1 MASELQRC
9 ASSPEQSVFVSA
21 NAGTGKTKVLIERVL
36 RLLLRG
42 EIPDTILCVTFTN
55 AAAAEIKARL
65 QKRLA
70 DWAVIAPDDL
80 IKDIKDMTGQ
90 VPSQKTLNVARRL
103 FAKVIDNDSGP
114 RIETTHS
121 FSQSLL
127 SRFPVEAGLPPHFQL
142 LTEGRANQLLRASF
156 ASCFT
161 QADAALKEALHYL
174 IARSDHETIIKHV
187 RAFVS
192 HHIISDKAVMMPMGF
207 LPQFEAAMAQINP
220 FGDNRADI
228 DSAFHARLTSL
239 PYHPLCEALPTK
251 MAPFITWRAL
261 PEDVQVTCIEDIIKP
276 PLMKKDGGAFARFV
290 PAKMAKDE
298 PDLPDLY
305 QRLASCLIDYQCA
318 VTAYETVRLSRA
330 LYVVGRHVASHYS
343 RAKLQQAVLDYDDL
357 IMKAEALLSASD
369 AMAWVRWK
377 LDFGIH
383 HMLVDEAQDTNPAQW
398 ALLSTI
404 ADEFFV
410 HEADP
415 EAHRTL
421 FSVGDFK
428 QSIYSFQG
436 ANPDIFI
443 EKGKLFA
450 AQARQ
455 GGHLFEEV
463 ALTESYRSSQAVLDM
478 VNHVMSGVDVQG
490 LGGEYRTH
498 AAFFKQ
504 KFGLVELW
512 PIETD
517 AERPEDLPYFDVPDF
532 VDDTTTGGSGAQA
545 ALAEKIA
552 CHIETVLDGT
562 ATGLNGRRYT
572 PRDIMILVNRRKG
585 IYALIRS
592 ALLRRNIPVAGAD
605 RLVLNQQI
613 EIQDLLALG
622 DICVLQEDDLQL
634 AAFLKSPLIGL
645 SEDDLFLLAGNR
657 PANQSLIAALKIQAG
672 SLSAIGQAAAKLEHY
687 FDLAAAHTPAE
698 FYEIILAQGGRQD
711 FYARLGT
718 GVDESLNA
726 FIARAY
732 EFEKEG
738 GIGLASFLAF
748 QRADETEIKRDFG
761 DERDDEIRIMTI
773 HGAKG
778 LEAPVVYVPDIVKGR
793 EPSNPLISTD
803 EALFWPANSD
813 FMPDK
818 MADEKTKAK
827 QARADEHQRLL
838 YVAMTRASECLF
850 LAGAAKSQTSIKG
863 VGWHIMLQNGFEAAG
878 ILPDDDGIYRHS
890 HAAGL
895 DDEAV
900 PAPEE
905 TAIIGDDIHKRLAWA
920 FDVPKQEAA
929 PIKPLMPSDAK
940 AQDLPVSIVTKDQKL
955 ARQEGLFQHELLD
968 KLGRLPV
975 AQRNSASASLVAKG
989 DTKYPLI
996 DTSRRQQLADN
1007 ICHFI
1012 DHPDFAPLFDETAL
1026 SEFAISGVVGQRAVV
1041 GQIDKLVID
1050 ESSLWLVDFKS
1061 GQPHHKEVPKT
1072 YVLQMALYHALL
1084 REIYPSHDIRA
1095 EIIWLADLSRSSLSE
1110 EQMAQALVQAQI
1122 LPRTA
1127 TD

>member
-1 MASELQRC
+1 MASEYQRH

-42 EIPDTILCVTFTN
+42 EVPDTILCVTFTN

-90 VPSQKTLNVARRL
+90 VPPQKTLNVARRL
-103 FAKVIDNDSGP
+103 FARVIDNDSGP

-161 QADAALKEALHYL
+161 QADASLKEALHYL

-192 HHIISDKAVMMPMGF
+192 HHIVSDKAVKMPLGF

-220 FGDNRADI
+220 FGENRAEI
-228 DSAFHARLTSL
+228 DHAFHARLISL
-239 PYHPLCEALPTK
+239 PYHPLSDALPAK
-251 MAPFITWRAL
+251 MAPFITWCAL
-261 PEDVQVTCIEDIIKP
+261 PEEAQVTRIEDLIKP
-276 PLMKKDGGAFARFV
+276 PLMKKDGGAYANFV
-290 PAKMAKDE
+290 PAKIAKDQ

-305 QRLASCLIDYQCA
+305 QRLASCLIEYRKA
-318 VTAYETVRLSRA
+318 VTAYETVCLSRA

-357 IMKAEALLSASD
+357 ILKAETLLSSSD

-415 EAHRTL
+415 DAHRTL

-498 AAFFKQ
+498 QAFFQQ
-504 KFGLVELW
+504 KFGMVELW
-512 PIETD
+512 PIEIDD
-517 AERPEDLPYFDVPDF
+517 AAPDPLPYFDVPDF
-532 VDDTTTGGSGAQA
+532 VDDADTGGSGAQA

-552 CHIETVLDGT
+552 SHIETVLDGT
-562 ATGLNGRRYT
+562 ATSLNGRRYT

-592 ALLRRNIPVAGAD
+592 ALLRRKIPVAGAD

-645 SEDDLFLLAGNR
+645 SEDDLLLLAGNR
-657 PANQSLIAALKIQAG
+657 PANQSLIAALKLQAG
-672 SLSAIGQAAAKLEHY
+672 SQSALGQAAAKLEHY

-698 FYEIILAQGGRQD
+698 FYEILLAQGGRQD

-732 EFEKEG
+732 EFEKDG

-778 LEAPVVYVPDIVKGR
+778 LEAPIVYVPDIVKGR
-793 EPSNPLISTD
+793 EPSTTLISTD
-803 EALFWPANSD
+803 DAVFWPANSD
-813 FMPDK
+813 FMPDT

-827 QARADEHQRLL
+827 QARADEHERLL

-850 LAGAAKSQTSIKG
+850 LAGAAKSQNSIKG
-863 VGWHIMLQNGFEAAG
+863 IGWHIMLQNGFEAAG
-878 ILPDDDGIYRHS
+878 ILPDENGIYRHS
-890 HAAGL
+890 HGVAQ
-895 DDEAV
+895 DDEPV
-900 PAPEE
+900 PQADVP
-905 TAIIGDDIHKRLAWA
+905 IMIGDDIRNRLGWA
-920 FDVPKQEAA
+920 FEMPAPEAA
-929 PIKPLMPSDAK
+929 PVRPLMPSDAK
-940 AQDLPVSIVTKDQKL
+940 AQDLPVSIGTKDQKL

-968 KLGRLPV
+968 KLGRLPIKV
-975 AQRNSASASLVAKG
+975 RISAAASLVAKA
-989 DTKYPLI
+989 DARYPLI
-996 DTSRRQQLADN
+996 EASRRQILADKML
-1007 ICHFI
+1007 HFMA
-1012 DHPDFAPLFDETAL
+1012 HPDFASLFDDKAL

-1050 ESSLWLVDFKS
+1050 EASVWLVDFKS
-1061 GQPHHKEVPKT
+1061 GQPHHKDVPNS
-1072 YVLQMALYHALL
+1072 YMLQMALYHALL
-1084 REIYPSHDIRA
+1084 RDIYPHHQIKA
-1095 EIIWLADLSRSSLSE
+1095 EIIWLADLSRSSLSADE
-1110 EQMAQALVQAQI
+1110 MAQALVQAQI
-1122 LPRTA
+1122 LPPPA
-1127 TD
+1127 

>member
-1 MASELQRC
+1 MASELQRR
-9 ASSPEQSVFVSA
+9 ASSPEHSVFVSA

-42 EIPDTILCVTFTN
+42 EVPDTILCVTFTN

-80 IKDIKDMTGQ
+80 IKDIADMTGQ
-90 VPSQKTLNVARRL
+90 VPSQDTLYVARRL

-127 SRFPVEAGLPPHFQL
+127 SRFPIEAGLPPHFQL

-161 QADAALKEALHYL
+161 HADQPLKDALHYL
-174 IARSDHETIIKHV
+174 ISRSDHETIIKHV
-187 RAFVS
+187 KAFVS
-192 HHIISDKAVMMPMGF
+192 HHILSDKAVMMPLGF
-207 LPQFEAAMAQINP
+207 VPQFEDAMAEINP
-220 FGDNRADI
+220 YGEAKADI
-228 DSAFHARLTSL
+228 YKAFHARLLSL
-239 PYHPLCEALPTK
+239 PYQALCQALPDK
-251 MAPFITWRAL
+251 MAPFMTWLAL
-261 PEDVQVTCIEDIIKP
+261 PEDAQLAQIDKLIQP
-276 PLMKKDGGAFARFV
+276 PLMKADGGIYAQFV
-290 PAKMAKDE
+290 SAKIAKE
-298 PDLPDLY
+298 QPDLPDIY
-305 QRLASCLIDYQCA
+305 QRLASCLVDYQKA
-318 VTAYETVRLSRA
+318 ITAYETVQLSRA

-343 RAKLQQAVLDYDDL
+343 RAKLQQAMLDYDDL
-357 IMKAEALLSASD
+357 IIKAEALLSSSD

-415 EAHRTL
+415 DEHRTL

-436 ANPDIFI
+436 ANPHIFI
-443 EKGKLFA
+443 EKGQTFA
-450 AQARQ
+450 AQAKQ

-478 VNHVMSGVDVQG
+478 VNHVMSGEDVQG
-490 LGGEYRTH
+490 LGGEYRIH
-498 AAFFKQ
+498 EAFFKQ

-512 PIETD
+512 PIE
-517 AERPEDLPYFDVPDF
+517 EDEQKPDPLPYFDVPDF
-532 VDDTTTGGSGAQA
+532 VDDSMAGGASAQA
-545 ALAEKIA
+545 VLAEKIA
-552 CHIETVLDGT
+552 SHIETVLDGT
-562 ATGLNGRRYT
+562 ATGLQGRRYQ

-592 ALLRRNIPVAGAD
+592 ALLRRQIPVAGAD
-605 RLVLNQQI
+605 RLVLNHQI

-645 SEDDLFLLAGNR
+645 SEDDLLLLAGKR
-657 PANQSLIAALKIQAG
+657 AASQSLIAALKSHAG
-672 SLSAIGQAAAKLEHY
+672 HASDIGQAVIKLEQY
-687 FDLAAAHTPAE
+687 FDLAASHTPAE
-698 FYEIILAQGGRQD
+698 FYETILAQGGREA

-761 DERDDEIRIMTI
+761 DEGDNEIRIMTI

-793 EPSNPLISTD
+793 EPSKTLISTD
-803 EALFWPANSD
+803 EAIFWPANRD

-818 MADEKTKAK
+818 IADEQQKSKE
-827 QARADEHQRLL
+827 ARADEHQRLL

-850 LAGAAKSQTSIKG
+850 LAGAAKSLSSIKG
-863 VGWHIMLQNGFEAAG
+863 VGWHIMLQNGFENAG
-878 ILPDDDGIYRHS
+878 IIPDENGVYRYIHEGTKTEDDGPVSDEMPTVLPDIQR
-890 HAAGL
+890 
-895 DDEAV
+895 
-900 PAPEE
+900 
-905 TAIIGDDIHKRLAWA
+905 RLSWA
-920 FDVPKQEAA
+920 FEAPAQEAA
-929 PIKPLMPSDAK
+929 PLRPLMPSEAK
-940 AQDLPVSIVTKDQKL
+940 AQNLPVSIGTRDQKR
-955 ARQEGLFQHELLD
+955 ARQEGLFQHELLE
-968 KLGRLPV
+968 KLGRLPE
-975 AQRNSASASLVAKG
+975 AKRSSAAASLITKG
-989 DTKYPLI
+989 DVKYPLI
-996 DTSRRQQLADN
+996 DAKRRQILGDKMCQFMA
-1007 ICHFI
+1007 
-1012 DHPDFAPLFDETAL
+1012 HPDFAPLFDQRAL
-1026 SEFAISGVVGQRAVV
+1026 SEFGLSGVVGQRAVV
-1041 GQIDKLVID
+1041 GQIDKLVVS
-1050 ESSLWLVDFKS
+1050 EGHLWLVDFKS
-1061 GQPHHKEVPKT
+1061 GHPHSEHVPES

-1084 REIYPSHDIRA
+1084 RDIYPHHEIDA
-1095 EIIWLADLSRSSLSE
+1095 EIIWLDDLSRSKLSSQ
-1110 EQMAQALVQAQI
+1110 QMKKALEKAHI
-1122 LPRTA
+1122 L
-1127 TD
+1127 